1 MAPHTA
7 RIVPSEE
14 VAAQAES
21 IRTSSMKKLLGKIRK
36 LLKLKDSSF
45 DKASAEFNAAYQ
57 RSVEAGML
65 AALME
70 NKDFDV
76 VMEKAMK
83 RCLLRCE

>member
-1 MAPHTA
+1 MVPRTS

-14 VAAQAES
+14 VAAQAEN
-21 IRTSSMKKLLGKIRK
+21 IRISSMKKLLGKIRK

-70 NKDFDV
+70 NKDYDV

-83 RCLLRCE
+83 RCLLRC